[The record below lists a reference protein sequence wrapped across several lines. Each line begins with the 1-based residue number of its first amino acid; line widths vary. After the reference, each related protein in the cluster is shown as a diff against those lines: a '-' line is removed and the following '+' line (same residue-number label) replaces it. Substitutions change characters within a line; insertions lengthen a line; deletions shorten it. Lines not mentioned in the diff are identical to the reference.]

1 MKWLL
6 IVKVTATTTIIIR
19 SEGLLM
25 IFLARLDDAS
35 EKESDKKAREEMLK
49 TANMRQGALYSVNSR
64 SSFPNLNS
72 QMPID
77 GFSSTRDA
85 SSWQRYHLLRVA
97 AYKLGM
103 EERNRKLEVIFLFH
117 KLKISCC

>member
-1 MKWLL
+1 
-6 IVKVTATTTIIIR
+6 
-19 SEGLLM
+19 M

-35 EKESDKKAREEMLK
+35 EKESDKKARQEMLK

-103 EERNRKLEVIFLFH
+103 EERNRKLEVIFPSSQIRNLLLLMNWEHCSVRHSHAHQFVF
-117 KLKISCC
+117 

>member
-6 IVKVTATTTIIIR
+6 IIKVTATITIIIR

-35 EKESDKKAREEMLK
+35 EKEGDKKAREDMLR

-64 SSFPNLNS
+64 SFFPNVNS
-72 QMPID
+72 QMLID
-77 GFSSTRDA
+77 G
-85 SSWQRYHLLRVA
+85 L
-97 AYKLGM
+97 
-103 EERNRKLEVIFLFH
+103 
-117 KLKISCC
+117 

>member
-35 EKESDKKAREEMLK
+35 EKESDKKARQEMLK

-64 SSFPNLNS
+64 SYFLNVNS

-85 SSWQRYHLLRVA
+85 
-97 AYKLGM
+97 
-103 EERNRKLEVIFLFH
+103 
-117 KLKISCC
+117 

>member
-6 IVKVTATTTIIIR
+6 IVKVTATTIIIR

-64 SSFPNLNS
+64 SSFPNVNS
-72 QMPID
+72 RMLID
-77 GFSSTRDA
+77 GFSSTRYA
-85 SSWQRYHLLRVA
+85 
-97 AYKLGM
+97 
-103 EERNRKLEVIFLFH
+103 
-117 KLKISCC
+117 

>member
-6 IVKVTATTTIIIR
+6 IVKVTATTIIIR

-49 TANMRQGALYSVNSR
+49 TANMRQGALYSVDSR
-64 SSFPNLNS
+64 SSFPNVNS
-72 QMPID
+72 RMLID
-77 GFSSTRDA
+77 GFSSTRYA
-85 SSWQRYHLLRVA
+85 
-97 AYKLGM
+97 
-103 EERNRKLEVIFLFH
+103 
-117 KLKISCC
+117 

>member
-6 IVKVTATTTIIIR
+6 IVKVTIIIR

-35 EKESDKKAREEMLK
+35 EKESDKKARQEMLK

-64 SSFPNLNS
+64 SSFLNVKS

-77 GFSSTRDA
+77 GFLSTRDA
-85 SSWQRYHLLRVA
+85 
-97 AYKLGM
+97 
-103 EERNRKLEVIFLFH
+103 
-117 KLKISCC
+117 